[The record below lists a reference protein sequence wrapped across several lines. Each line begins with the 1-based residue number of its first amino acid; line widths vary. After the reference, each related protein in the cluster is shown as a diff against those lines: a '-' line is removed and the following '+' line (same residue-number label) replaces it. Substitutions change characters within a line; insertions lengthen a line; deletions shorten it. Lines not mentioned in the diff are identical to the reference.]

1 MGGAPEAGRR
11 ERRERPAARRDLRGV
26 RGRGLLWVAILL
38 FVSGPEAFKL
48 NAVVNA
54 SGGLGHL
61 TVRLRGGGNVLNR
74 MDLALRQAMDEA
86 ELEDVLTA
94 KPALGGDR
102 EDLRGVR
109 QQRMERLARKPALRG
124 AGAEAGGAPPLRRL
138 DLKRHAYDY
147 DMIVIGG
154 GSGGLAAAKEAAGLG
169 ARVAV
174 CDFVSPT
181 PMGTE
186 WGLGGTCV
194 NVGCIPKKLMHRAAQ
209 LKEAVL
215 DAESYGWQLPAQPEH
230 QWGRMVNSVQDHI
243 ASLNFG
249 YRTELRSANVTYLN
263 ALATFDDEHT
273 VLLTD
278 KKGGKTKAT
287 AACFL
292 IAVGGRP
299 KYPDIPGDRECCITS
314 DDLFSLTK
322 PPGRTLV
329 VGASYVALE
338 CAGFLTA
345 LGYDTSVM
353 MRSIPLRGFDQEC
366 AAKIVEHME
375 EHGTRFIRGCVPT
388 KFERQQSGAVRVTF
402 SKGGGEEGAEHD
414 DFDTVLLAIGRYALT
429 QQLNLEKVGVEVDK
443 RSLKVVN
450 PADASATIGDTEQ
463 STCPHIF
470 AVGDVLEGRPELTP
484 VAIKAGQRLAQR
496 LFSTG
501 AGQCMDYDSVAT
513 TVFTP
518 IEYGCVG
525 WSEEEAQER
534 LGSDN
539 LEVFHSLY
547 TPLEWAPPSEQAV
560 EQRAGRH
567 AGSTC
572 FAKVLVARNLDDRVV
587 GIHLVGEHAGEIV
600 QGFALAIKHKISKQ
614 DLDDLVG
621 IHPTSAEVLTTLTVT
636 KRSGVELKM
645 SGC

>member
-1 MGGAPEAGRR
+1 MGR
-11 ERRERPAARRDLRGV
+11 
-26 RGRGLLWVAILL
+26 WWWAILL
-38 FVSGPEAFKL
+38 FASSPEAFKL

-54 SGGLGHL
+54 SGGPGQL
-61 TVRLRGGGNVLNR
+61 TVRLRGGGNVLSR
-74 MDLALRQAMDEA
+74 VEVALRRAMDEA
-86 ELEDVLTA
+86 EMEDVIA
-94 KPALGGDR
+94 SKPQLGGSTPELDA
-102 EDLRGVR
+102 VR
-109 QQRMERLARKPALRG
+109 RRRMEGLTGAQPSLR
-124 AGAEAGGAPPLRRL
+124 ASTPQLRRM
-138 DLKRHAYDY
+138 DLKKHSYDY

-154 GSGGLAAAKEAAGLG
+154 GSGGLAAAKEAASLG

-174 CDFVSPT
+174 CDFVTPT
-181 PMGTE
+181 PIGTE

-194 NVGCIPKKLMHRAAQ
+194 NVGCIPKKLMHRAAH
-209 LKEAVL
+209 LKEALL
-215 DAESYGWQLPAQPEH
+215 DADAYGWNVSGRLEH
-230 QWGRMVNSVQDHI
+230 NWAKMVNSVQDHI

-249 YRTELRSANVTYLN
+249 YRTELRSANVTYIN
-263 ALATFDDEHT
+263 ALAAFDDEHT
-273 VLLTD
+273 VVLTD
-278 KKGGKTKAT
+278 KKGAKKKAT
-287 AACFL
+287 AASFL

-314 DDLFSLTK
+314 DDLFSLSK

-345 LGYDTSVM
+345 LNFDTTVM
-353 MRSIPLRGFDQEC
+353 MRSIPLRGFDSEC
-366 AAKIVEHME
+366 AGKIVEHME

-388 KFERQQSGAVRVTF
+388 KFERLPSGKVRVTW
-402 SKGGGEEGAEHD
+402 SQGKDAPDEHGE
-414 DFDTVLLAIGRYALT
+414 FDTVLLAIGRYALT
-429 QQLNLEKVGVEVDK
+429 AQLNLDKVGVEVNK
-443 RSLKVVN
+443 HSLKIVN
-450 PADASATIGDTEQ
+450 PRDMHSTVGDTEQ
-463 STCPHIF
+463 STCAHIF

-501 AGQCMDYDSVAT
+501 AGLLMDYNSIAT

-525 WSEEEAQER
+525 WSEEEAEKE
-534 LGSDN
+534 LGADG

-547 TPLEWAPPSEQAV
+547 TPLEWAPPSEQAPAP
-560 EQRAGRH
+560 RAGRSSS
-567 AGSTC
+567 STC
-572 FAKVLVARNLDDRVV
+572 FAKVLVAKALEDRVV
-587 GIHLVGEHAGEIV
+587 GIHLVGDHAGEIV
-600 QGFALAIKHKISKQ
+600 QGFALAVKHKISKQ

>member
-1 MGGAPEAGRR
+1 MLP
-11 ERRERPAARRDLRGV
+11 P
-26 RGRGLLWVAILL
+26 RGRPHLRRGRPGAQGRSLLWVAIL
-38 FVSGPEAFKL
+38 FVSSPEAFKL
-48 NAVVNA
+48 SAVVNA
-54 SGGLGHL
+54 SGGPGRL
-61 TVRLRGGGNVLNR
+61 TVRLRGGGNIISR
-74 MDLALRQAMDEA
+74 IDLALRRAMDEA
-86 ELEDVLTA
+86 ELEDTLTA
-94 KPALGGDR
+94 KPSLGGDR
-102 EDLRGVR
+102 EDLRAVR
-109 QQRMERLARKPALRG
+109 EQRMQRLAGGAGSPKTALRD
-124 AGAEAGGAPPLRRL
+124 AAPPLRRV
-138 DLKRHAYDY
+138 DLKSHAYDY

-154 GSGGLAAAKEAAGLG
+154 GSGGLAAAKEAASLG

-209 LKEAVL
+209 LKEALL
-215 DAESYGWQLPAQPEH
+215 DAEPYGWGLSSQPEH
-230 QWGRMVNSVQDHI
+230 NWGRMVNSVQDHI
-243 ASLNFG
+243 ASINFG
-249 YRTELRSANVTYLN
+249 YRSELRSANVTYLN

-278 KKGGKTKAT
+278 KKGTKTRAT

-314 DDLFSLTK
+314 DDLFSLAK

-366 AAKIVEHME
+366 AAKVVEHME
-375 EHGTRFIRGCVPT
+375 EHGTQFIRGCVPT
-388 KFERQQSGAVRVTF
+388 KFERRPSGAVRVTW
-402 SKGGGEEGAEHD
+402 SKGGAEEGAEHD

-443 RSLKVVN
+443 RSLKILN

-463 STCPHIF
+463 STSPHIF

-501 AGQCMDYDSVAT
+501 AGRRMDYDSVAT

-518 IEYGCVG
+518 IEYACVG
-525 WSEEEAQER
+525 WSEEEAEKQ

-539 LEVFHSLY
+539 LEVFHSRY
-547 TPLEWAPPSEQAV
+547 TPLEWSPPSEQAT
-560 EQRAGRH
+560 ELRAGRH

-587 GIHLVGEHAGEIV
+587 GIHLVGEHVGEIV

-614 DLDDLVG
+614 DLDDVVG

-636 KRSGVELKM
+636 KRSGVELKTA
-645 SGC
+645 GC